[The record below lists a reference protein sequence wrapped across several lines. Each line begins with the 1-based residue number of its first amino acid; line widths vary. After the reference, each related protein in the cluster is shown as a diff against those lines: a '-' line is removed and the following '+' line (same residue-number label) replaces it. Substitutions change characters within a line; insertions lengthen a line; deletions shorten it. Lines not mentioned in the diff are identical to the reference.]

1 MPRIIEEQTVDGLNL
16 RKLTVSLQNWGKRQC
31 QCTNT
36 SRVGEAPWLLWHA
49 SVSDGVA
56 LVRCG
61 VAVINARKKQARG
74 GNVGLGCLAL
84 RFVSSALNL
93 WWHRTPWQ
101 PPGQSGAAPL
111 TLWCPGCRDKRRKRE
126 NHAGAI
132 RHVPFSILFL
142 RGQQPRDISS
152 PYILSRKYPHR
163 HTQEHAL
170 GIKLAISL
178 VNLTPGINYLGYM
191 LQFSF
196 FHFPY
201 RVDDSVMFGGCTE
214 SVWLTGLDF
223 SYCSML
229 SW

>member
-101 PPGQSGAAPL
+101 PPGQSGAAPPL
-111 TLWCPGCRDKRRKRE
+111 YGVQGAETKEERE
-126 NHAGAI
+126 RTTPVQSGMYPS
-132 RHVPFSILFL
+132 PFCSFVGSNQGTFL
-142 RGQQPRDISS
+142 LRTSS
-152 PYILSRKYPHR
+152 LEN
-163 HTQEHAL
+163 T
-170 GIKLAISL
+170 
-178 VNLTPGINYLGYM
+178 
-191 LQFSF
+191 
-196 FHFPY
+196 
-201 RVDDSVMFGGCTE
+201 
-214 SVWLTGLDF
+214 LTGTPK
-223 SYCSML
+223 SML
-229 SW
+229 